1 MPVQLAPFY
10 LIAGCYF
17 VGSIP
22 FSYIVTRIFS
32 GDDIRTRGSGN
43 VGATNVLRT
52 QGKLPGL
59 LALTLD
65 LAKGWF
71 AIWLARYLLVRPWW
85 PWPLTGTGGP
95 ETSRAFWLGLAA
107 LLAVVAHIFPLWLG
121 FRGGKGVATAAGVF
135 LGLNPGSMLFAV
147 VIFLVVALATHYV
160 SLGSVAAAASMP
172 PVLRYAYHEPKWILI
187 SSAVISLLIIIKHQS
202 NIRRILG
209 GGENRFPN

>member
-1 MPVQLAPFY
+1 MPLY
-10 LIAGCYF
+10 LVAGSYLL
-17 VGSIP
+17 GSIP
-22 FSYIVTRIFS
+22 FSYLITRIFS

-71 AIWLARYLLVRPWW
+71 AIWLARWILIQPSW
-85 PWPLTGTGGP
+85 PWPLTGGGGP

-107 LLAVVAHIFPLWLG
+107 LLAVVAHVFPLWLG
-121 FRGGKGVATAAGVF
+121 FRGGKGVATAAGVY
-135 LGLNPGSMLFAV
+135 LGLNPASMIFAV

-160 SLGSVAAAASMP
+160 SLGSVASAASMP
-172 PVLRYAYHEPKWILI
+172 PVLRYAFHEPKWILI
-187 SSAVISLLIIIKHQS
+187 FSAAISLLIIVMHQS
-202 NIRRILG
+202 NLRRILG
-209 GGENRFPN
+209 GSENRFPN